1 MYYSNCLKSVYFGIF
16 IVPHF
21 FIFAQ
26 ESNPEIQVQTQP
38 LQGNGLQRLG
48 NAPIPL
54 PAKNVELMV
63 SPNINIQRPVGSSV
77 TPIPATPKK
86 FPYDSTIMA
95 GRIIYLNGV
104 NITSVRNQELENV
117 NIHIDNNGNIY
128 IEAPQYEV
136 GTEQSFHPLMP
147 SELPKFPKAQIKDS
161 PIPSGVYSK
170 ETGKLINQPA
180 DNAQPIFS
188 KEFSPSASAQDQTIR
203 SPAAKLQPNGT
214 QDNLSSA
221 PNSQKILPE
230 NSQNNFKN

>member
-1 MYYSNCLKSVYFGIF
+1 MYYFNWLKSLFFVFF
-16 IVPHF
+16 TLRHF

-26 ESNPEIQVQTQP
+26 ESNNPEIQVQTQP
-38 LQGNGLQRLG
+38 LQGSGLQRLG
-48 NAPIPL
+48 NAPLPL
-54 PAKNVELMV
+54 PAKSVELMV

-77 TPIPATPKK
+77 SPIPATPKK

-170 ETGKLINQPA
+170 ETGKLINQA
-180 DNAQPIFS
+180 GDNAQPILS
-188 KEFSPSASAQDQTIR
+188 KELGPSASVQDQTIR
-203 SPAAKLQPNGT
+203 SPTAKLQPNGT

-230 NSQNNFKN
+230 NN